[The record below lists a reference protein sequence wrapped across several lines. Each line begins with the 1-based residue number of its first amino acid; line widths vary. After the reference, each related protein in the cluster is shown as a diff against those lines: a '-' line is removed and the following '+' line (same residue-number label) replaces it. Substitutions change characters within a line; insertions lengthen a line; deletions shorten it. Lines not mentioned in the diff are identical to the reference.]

1 MKMYLYQVSRSVP
14 VMNLKSKA
22 KEFYKGI
29 IFRMSEN
36 NNFIFLSFYRFF
48 YKPAKGSLY
57 DFTNRFS
64 KITGKVSVI
73 QIGANDG
80 INNDPIHKFIK
91 RDHWQGVLLEPQK
104 FVFEKYL
111 KPLYRKTKGIT
122 VMNAALDT
130 TDGFKP
136 IYRIAVS
143 NSRWATGLTSFNRK
157 ILEEGVKSGSIE
169 RQARKEG
176 CPLPENKDEYIAEE
190 CVECICTETLLE
202 RTGIEKTDWL
212 QIDTEGYDF
221 EIIKMFKIGVTR
233 PTVIVYENIYLSQA
247 DREECN
253 NHLRINGYVYCDYG
267 SDTLAMRSPPE
278 ILKQFFN
285 KD

>member
-1 MKMYLYQVSRSVP
+1 
-14 VMNLKSKA
+14 MNLRSKA
-22 KEFYKGI
+22 KALYKWIVFNLSASNSLIFTLFY
-29 IFRMSEN
+29 N
-36 NNFIFLSFYRFF
+36 VF
-48 YKPAKGSLY
+48 YKPGKDSLD
-57 DFTNRFS
+57 DFTSRFS

-122 VMNAALDT
+122 VMNAAVDA

-136 IYRIAVS
+136 IYKLAVS
-143 NSRWATGLTSFNRK
+143 NSRWATALTSFNRK
-157 ILEEGVKSGSIE
+157 ILEEAVKSGSIE

-176 CPLPENKDEYIAEE
+176 CPLPVNKDEYIAEE
-190 CVECICTETLLE
+190 SVECICPETLLK
-202 RTGIEKTDWL
+202 RAGIERIDWL
-212 QIDTEGYDF
+212 QIDTEGFDF
-221 EIIKMFKIGVTR
+221 EIIKMFKIGVTK
-233 PTVIVYENIYLSQA
+233 PTVIVYENIHLSPA
-247 DREECN
+247 DREECI

-267 SDTLAMRSPPE
+267 SNTLAMRNPPE
-278 ILKQFFN
+278 ILKQFIN